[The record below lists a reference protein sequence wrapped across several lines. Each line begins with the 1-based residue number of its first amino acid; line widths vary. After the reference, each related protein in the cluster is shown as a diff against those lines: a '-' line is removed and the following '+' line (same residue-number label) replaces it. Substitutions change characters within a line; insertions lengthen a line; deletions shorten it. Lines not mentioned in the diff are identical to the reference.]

1 MTRYDPGMQGT
12 FAWQGI
18 PVTEDLTRVDGII
31 AGCGEAALLVILN
44 GLKGLPTD
52 PTELG
57 DIIRQAE
64 AKGWAGKGGTSAPH
78 GLESLA
84 GSYGVTL
91 QSGNFNT
98 LVNQYAGTRPI
109 IVGVSNARAF
119 GGRDAGVFGHYVT
132 IVGRTAGGALIVN
145 DPNQSSK
152 FGFFDVYTVQEFMN
166 AHPFWAAVPSTWQG
180 GGGGQGGGG
189 TGGDGGGTPLGFD
202 PLGGLGA
209 GLMSA
214 FPWLKTIGD
223 WISGPNTWF
232 NAQRILKLVAG
243 IVLIF
248 IAFQGLVSGMGATI
262 VNDVVPSGVKNAAG
276 AAVPATGA
284 ITKAAAAA

>member
-52 PTELG
+52 PAELG

-98 LVNQYAGTRPI
+98 LVNQYAGSRPI

-152 FGFFDVYTVQEFMN
+152 FGFFDVYTLQEFMD

-189 TGGDGGGTPLGFD
+189 TGNGGGSGTPLGFD

-232 NAQRILKLVAG
+232 NAQRVLKLVFG
-243 IVLIF
+243 VVLLI
-248 IAFQGLVSGMGATI
+248 IAFVGIWNGSSVGQATNSA
-262 VNDVVPSGVKNAAG
+262 VTG
-276 AAVPATGA
+276 AA
-284 ITKAAAAA
+284 TKAAETAALAA